1 MHDSR
6 TDTSQSHS
14 ANEKKIKSFC
24 KHVGRA
30 INRFRMISC
39 GDRILIGVSG
49 GKDSLALCFALAERK
64 KWVPISY
71 DLLAVHIDWME
82 YPLPPAQKL
91 RLRSFL
97 DELAIPLILADASI
111 FEGQRKFDC
120 YQCARNRKRILF
132 EAAAQQGCRK
142 IALGHT
148 MDDVVETT
156 LMNLA
161 FGGEFSTMMPV
172 QKFFG
177 DTVTIIRPMVE
188 VKEREVVD
196 VAGRLGL
203 PVADIRCPNKES
215 NRRLLM
221 KEVIRQLSRANRRVR
236 ENIFRSPWNINTRYL
251 PHSLDVTREPL

>member
-1 MHDSR
+1 MDIG
-6 TDTSQSHS
+6 QSHS

-30 INRFRMISC
+30 INRFRMISS
-39 GDRILIGVSG
+39 GDRILVGVSG
-49 GKDSLALCFALAERK
+49 GKDSLALCFALAERR

-71 DLLAVHIDWME
+71 ELLAVHIDWME

-91 RLRSFL
+91 PLQSFL
-97 DELAIPLILADASI
+97 DELAIPLIPVRASI
-111 FEGQRKFDC
+111 FGDVPRRRFDC
-120 YQCARNRKRILF
+120 YRCSRNRKRILF
-132 EAAAQQGCRK
+132 ETAAQQGCRK

-172 QKFFG
+172 QSFFG
-177 DTVTIIRPMVE
+177 DTVTLIRPMVE
-188 VKEREVVD
+188 VKEREVAD
-196 VAGRLGL
+196 IAGRLAL
-203 PVADIRCPNKES
+203 PTVDIPCPNKDT

-221 KEVIRQLSRANRRVR
+221 KEIIKQLSRANRRVR
-236 ENIFRSPWNINTRYL
+236 ENIFRSPWHINTRYL
-251 PHSLDVTREPL
+251 PPSLEATRKPL